1 MLNNSSQDIVAES
14 RPLFGGG
21 MPWRIRLSAIQWL
34 ILSAAVLVIAIM
46 LGTGYSYCVMIFLR
60 VRDAATAPQQGH
72 RMIVLLRARLNRTRM
87 VAIEFGTW
95 RSGRKGR
102 SSGSII
108 VG

>member
-1 MLNNSSQDIVAES
+1 
-14 RPLFGGG
+14 
-21 MPWRIRLSAIQWL
+21 
-34 ILSAAVLVIAIM
+34 
-46 LGTGYSYCVMIFLR
+46 MIFLR

-72 RMIVLLRARLNRTRM
+72 RMIVLLRARLSRTRM

>member
-1 MLNNSSQDIVAES
+1 MTLTLIRRRRA
-14 RPLFGGG
+14 GGADYFS
-21 MPWRIRLSAIQWL
+21 IRNRT
-34 ILSAAVLVIAIM
+34 VLV
-46 LGTGYSYCVMIFLR
+46 LLRHDFLR

-72 RMIVLLRARLNRTRM
+72 RMIVLLRARLSRTRM